1 VISLPRIASVAV
13 AALTLPV
20 PAVWN
25 GFPLLQYD
33 TGGYFARWYEGS
45 LEESRSTVYGV
56 FLQVLSLPDF
66 WPVVVAQTFFTV
78 WILWLLLR
86 SHDLGKRARIL
97 PITVAALS
105 ILTALPWLTSQLIT
119 DITAGLAVLA
129 LYLVM
134 ARDHTLKRWERR
146 ALMAFIAFAVATHS
160 ATFAVLI
167 LLIAASFVIALI
179 DRARVP
185 LIGIGR
191 GALALALGAALLLTT
206 NYAVARKVA
215 WTPGGIALMFGRML
229 NEGIVHRFLAEHCPD
244 PRFKLCDHLSELPT
258 DADVFFWGEGL
269 FNRLG
274 RFKSMNT
281 ELTTI
286 ALESLAAYP
295 WLQIKGAAIATA
307 QQLVMVDTG
316 YGVNSDLWH
325 TYGMIENFAPQML
338 PAMKA
343 AHQQHHDL
351 SFEAINLVH
360 VPVAYLAM
368 LFLLG
373 VIGLQHVRLDH
384 LRPLACTV
392 ALALLANAFVCG
404 ALSNPHDRYGS
415 RMAWLAVLVA
425 LLALWRVDSKGD
437 FESGSNATPGQ
448 IRGPERI

>member
-1 VISLPRIASVAV
+1 MLPA
-13 AALTLPV
+13 

-45 LEESRSTVYGV
+45 LEESRSTVYGL
-56 FLQVLSLPDF
+56 FLNVLSLPDF
-66 WPVVVAQTFFTV
+66 WPVVIAQTLFTV
-78 WILWLLLR
+78 WILWLVLR
-86 SHDLGKRARIL
+86 SYDLGGRLHVL
-97 PITVAALS
+97 PITVATLS
-105 ILTALPWLTSQLIT
+105 ILTALPWLASQLIT
-119 DITAGLAVLA
+119 DIMGGLAVLA
-129 LYLVM
+129 LHLVI
-134 ARDHTLKRWERR
+134 ARANTLMPWERR
-146 ALMAFIAFAVATHS
+146 ALMAFIAFAVATHT
-160 ATFAVLI
+160 ATLAVLM
-167 LLIAASFVIALI
+167 LLVAASVVITVI
-179 DRARVP
+179 DRAKVP
-185 LIGIGR
+185 MIGIGR
-191 GALALALGAALLLTT
+191 AVLALALGAVLLAST
-206 NYAVARKVA
+206 NYLVARKVA

-229 NEGIVHRFLAEHCPD
+229 NEGIVHRFLADHCPD

-269 FNRLG
+269 FDRLG
-274 RFKSMNT
+274 RFKTMNT

-286 ALESLAAYP
+286 TRESLAAYP

-316 YGVNSDLWH
+316 YGVNTDLWH

-343 AHQQHHDL
+343 ARQQHHEL
-351 SFEAINLVH
+351 SFAAINLVH
-360 VPVAYLAM
+360 VPAAYLAM

-373 VIGLQHVRLDH
+373 VIGLQHVRLIP

-415 RMAWLAVLVA
+415 RLAWLAVLVV
-425 LLALWRVDSKGD
+425 LLALWDVDPK
-437 FESGSNATPGQ
+437 SGSKATPGQ
-448 IRGPERI
+448 IRGPDRI

>member
-1 VISLPRIASVAV
+1 MLPA
-13 AALTLPV
+13 

-33 TGGYFARWYEGS
+33 TGGYFARWYEGR
-45 LEESRSTVYGV
+45 LEESRSTVYGA
-56 FLQVLSLPDF
+56 FLHVLSLPDF
-66 WPVVVAQTFFTV
+66 WPVVIVQSLFAV

-86 SHDLGKRARIL
+86 SYDLGRRTYAL
-97 PITVAALS
+97 PITIATLS
-105 ILTALPWLTSQLIT
+105 ILTALPWLASQLIT
-119 DITAGLAVLA
+119 DIMAGLAVLA
-129 LYLVM
+129 LHLVI
-134 ARDHTLKRWERR
+134 ARADTLMRWERG
-146 ALMAFIAFAVATHS
+146 ALMTFIAFAVATHS
-160 ATFAVLI
+160 ATFAVLM
-167 LLIAASFVIALI
+167 LLVAAGLVIALI

-185 LIGIGR
+185 MIGLGR
-191 GALALALGAALLLTT
+191 GALALALGAGLLLTT
-206 NYAVARKVA
+206 NYVVARKVA

-269 FNRLG
+269 FDRLG
-274 RFKSMNT
+274 RFKSMSTEMNT
-281 ELTTI
+281 I
-286 ALESLAAYP
+286 VLESLAAYP
-295 WLQIKGAAIATA
+295 WLQFKGAALATA

-338 PAMKA
+338 PAVKA
-343 AHQQHHDL
+343 ARQQQHEL
-351 SFEAINLVH
+351 SFAAINLVH
-360 VPVAYLAM
+360 VPAAYLGM

-373 VIGLQHVRLDH
+373 TILLQHVRLDH

-392 ALALLANAFVCG
+392 ALALMANAFVCG

-415 RMAWLAVLVA
+415 RMAWLAVLVV
-425 LLALWRVDSKGD
+425 LLAPWRVDSK
-437 FESGSNATPGQ
+437 SGPKVTPGQ